1 MTAEEMEVAYCKAR
15 ITCMKSFVRWLREH
29 IKTSDDAQ
37 AMGISDSD
45 NLKLTI
51 GAMKTTEAEI
61 SKELENI
68 RLISEPEPLNEKD
81 FKALEAAKLNDYL
94 NSLKNPESARNIPVA
109 DLCGIK

>member
-29 IKTSDDAQ
+29 VKTSEDAQ
-37 AMGISDSD
+37 SMGISDSD

-68 RLISEPEPLNEKD
+68 RLISEPE
-81 FKALEAAKLNDYL
+81 FKAKTENVCQEDLD
-94 NSLKNPESARNIPVA
+94 RNIQLNV
-109 DLCGIK
+109 